1 MITSFPGG
9 LECRTVGSKG
19 SFGLHVVEGYVVGM
33 TIPLC
38 RYISISRV
46 YHSIFQVEVEANS
59 DEN

>member
-9 LECRTVGSKG
+9 LECRTVGSNG
-19 SFGLHVVEGYVVGM
+19 PFGLHVVEGYVVGM

-38 RYISISRV
+38 RYISIARV
-46 YHSIFQVEVEANS
+46 YFQVEVVANS